1 METSS
6 RATKTAKK
14 SRAEA
19 SKQSPAVEKNGSAR
33 NSARTLSSVP
43 NRYLADIPVTA
54 TRQRTKKGLKMEDK
68 PSDTKRFLHDSG
80 IGCPELQ
87 GVQKS
92 RPSAKTNA
100 KGEISLFQERGA
112 SESTKIRPTPAKT
125 KRTSGESQA
134 VIGLIIFLGQAE
146 QVPTLKLA
154 PDPKQIKW
162 SSERQTAIPH
172 GPL

>member
-19 SKQSPAVEKNGSAR
+19 SKQSPAVEKKGSAR

-54 TRQRTKKGLKMEDK
+54 TKQRTKKGLKMEDN
-68 PSDTKRFLHDSG
+68 PSDTKRFLHESG
-80 IGCPELQ
+80 TDCPELQ

-92 RPSAKTNA
+92 RLRAKTNA
-100 KGEISLFQERGA
+100 KGEISLRQARGVK
-112 SESTKIRPTPAKT
+112 ESTKIRPTPANT

-134 VIGLIIFLGQAE
+134 VIGSIIFLEQGE
-146 QVPTLKLA
+146 QVPALKLA
-154 PDPKQIKW
+154 PDPKRIK
-162 SSERQTAIPH
+162 SS
-172 GPL
+172 